1 MSNPPNDQSSAFD
14 VENPSVKRL
23 ATFSLR
29 PTSVD
34 TVFSH
39 EKMAFP
45 GVLLSPLPEHRRVA
59 PFVPRPGDVLGCVL
73 AFFFTAFFEGNG
85 NERGIK
91 CSFWSLCGI
100 SCWWLRYILV

>member
-1 MSNPPNDQSSAFD
+1 MTPSSAI
-14 VENPSVKRL
+14 
-23 ATFSLR
+23 
-29 PTSVD
+29 
-34 TVFSH
+34 

-73 AFFFTAFFEGNG
+73 AFFFTAFFEGNE

-91 CSFWSLCGI
+91 CYFGAF
-100 SCWWLRYILV
+100 VVFHVGG